1 MMQSDFQFL
10 DVGAVIVKL
19 FSDKLALPLVHE
31 ILVGSIELVQHS
43 QSLIQKISVM
53 FPMFW
58 GVVVVIVFGYKY

>member
-1 MMQSDFQFL
+1 MQSDFQFL

-53 FPMFW
+53 FPMF
-58 GVVVVIVFGYKY
+58 